1 MAQKA
6 LNHLPFVTTE
16 YLAQLVDSLAH
27 EGISPAKIVHG
38 SGVNVKALL
47 SAQELIT
54 PEQYHQIID
63 NALTITKN
71 PLLALKTGGTLNE
84 ASHGFMGLALM
95 ACEDLGSAI
104 SLAIRFIRTRTLLAD
119 IRFYENDNHAFISVH
134 RIHALPQTFPFISQY
149 IVAAILTMLRK
160 LTNQHTDL
168 NATLY
173 LANKAQ
179 ADEAEY
185 EALLQ
190 TKVLFAQ
197 PLYQISIPAAL
208 LRLPISSANPS
219 SRRIAEAQCEKILAQ
234 LDKGQDLV
242 VRIRQQLLILQTF
255 PSLDEMADLLNSSPR
270 TINRQLAHLNTSFQN
285 IIDEIRREQ
294 AMQMLMDNVL
304 GVEQIAQRL
313 GYTDPSNFSRA
324 FRRWLGESPRTFRQK
339 HNILN

>member
-16 YLAQLVDSLAH
+16 YLAQLIDSLSN
-27 EGISPAKIVHG
+27 EGITPIQLVQG

-47 SAQELIT
+47 SAQEPIT
-54 PEQYHQIID
+54 PEQYHQIIN
-63 NALTITKN
+63 NALTLTQN
-71 PLLALKTGGTLNE
+71 PLLALKTGSTLNE

-119 IRFYENDNHAFISVH
+119 IRFYENDNQAFISVH
-134 RIHALPQTFPFISQY
+134 RIHSLPQTFPFISQY
-149 IVAAILTMLRK
+149 ILAAILTMLRK

-168 NATLY
+168 PATLY

-179 ADEAEY
+179 TDEATY
-185 EALLQ
+185 AALLQ
-190 TKVLFAQ
+190 IKVLFEQ
-197 PLYQISIPAAL
+197 PLYQIAIPAKL

-242 VRIRQQLLILQTF
+242 VRIRQQLLILQTY
-255 PSLDEMADLLNSSPR
+255 PSLNEMADLLNSSPR
-270 TINRQLAHLNTSFQN
+270 TINRQLAQLNTSFQH

-294 AMQMLMDNVL
+294 AMQMLMDNIL

-324 FRRWLGESPRTFRQK
+324 FRRWLGESPRAFRQK
-339 HNILN
+339 HAV